1 MLCFLGFVAFEIFRY
16 GNIVLYSETQYS
28 SNCVQGDTCLRR
40 KGIAIWLFSTLTVIA
55 LIHLIDAASA
65 LLFGNPTHVLQLYPG
80 ISQQLQQ
87 IPADI
92 YLYTATASTILLW
105 AATCLIAFDN
115 PVETFL
121 NKILSDVKNQ
131 TTTETQVLESK
142 SDLFDLM
149 YETVES
155 DSETLSQVKDLMRNI
170 RVEVKDIQPMKE
182 TMEKTRTELGSLKK
196 QIKTLEEKMLFTVV
210 CSACGKML
218 RPDFKLCPY
227 CGESITLQEKM
238 VMVRDYK

>member
-1 MLCFLGFVAFEIFRY
+1 
-16 GNIVLYSETQYS
+16 
-28 SNCVQGDTCLRR
+28 LRK
-40 KGIAIWLFSTLTVIA
+40 KGIAIWLFSTLTFIT

-65 LLFGNPTHVLQLYPG
+65 VLFNNPMQLLQLYPF
-80 ISQQLQQ
+80 INQQLQQ
-87 IPADI
+87 IPTYAYFYI
-92 YLYTATASTILLW
+92 SAASAVILW
-105 AATCLIAFDN
+105 AITCLIAFDN

-131 TTTETQVLESK
+131 TTTEAQILESK

-155 DSETLSQVKDLMRNI
+155 DSETLAQVKDLMRNV
-170 RVEVKDIQPMKE
+170 RAEVKDIQPMKD
-182 TMEKTRTELGSLKK
+182 TMEKTRTELGSLKR
-196 QIKTLEEKMLFTVV
+196 QLKTLEEKLLFTIV
-210 CSACGKML
+210 CPACGKML

-238 VMVRDYK
+238 IMVKDYKK

>member
-1 MLCFLGFVAFEIFRY
+1 M
-16 GNIVLYSETQYS
+16 
-28 SNCVQGDTCLRR
+28 RR
-40 KGIAIWLFSTLTVIA
+40 KGIAIWLFSTLTVIS

-65 LLFGNPTHVLQLYPG
+65 LLFNNPLQILQLYPFLN
-80 ISQQLQQ
+80 QQLQQ
-87 IPADI
+87 IPVDI
-92 YLYTATASTILLW
+92 YLYVAAASTVLLW

-131 TTTETQVLESK
+131 TTTESQVLESK
-142 SDLFDLM
+142 TELFDLM

-155 DSETLSQVKDLMRNI
+155 DSETLAQVKDLMRNI

-196 QIKTLEEKMLFTVV
+196 QIKTLEEKLLFDIV
-210 CSACGKML
+210 CPACGKML

-227 CGESITLQEKM
+227 CGDSITLQEKM

>member
-1 MLCFLGFVAFEIFRY
+1 M
-16 GNIVLYSETQYS
+16 
-28 SNCVQGDTCLRR
+28 R
-40 KGIAIWLFSTLTVIA
+40 KKGLAIWLFSTLTVTA

-65 LLFGNPTHVLQLYPG
+65 VLFNNPTQLLQIYPF
-80 ISQQLQQ
+80 INQQLQQ
-87 IPADI
+87 IPIEI
-92 YLYTATASTILLW
+92 YFYVAAASTIILW
-105 AATCLIAFDN
+105 AITCLIAFDN

-131 TTTETQVLESK
+131 TTTEAHVLESK
-142 SDLFDLM
+142 SELFDLM

-155 DSETLSQVKDLMRNI
+155 DSETLAQVKDLMRNV

-196 QIKTLEEKMLFTVV
+196 QIKTLEEKLLFNIV
-210 CSACGKML
+210 CPACGKML

-227 CGESITLQEKM
+227 CGENITLQEKM
-238 VMVRDYK
+238 LVVKDYR

>member
-1 MLCFLGFVAFEIFRY
+1 
-16 GNIVLYSETQYS
+16 
-28 SNCVQGDTCLRR
+28 LRK
-40 KGIAIWLFSTLTVIA
+40 KGIAIWLFSTLTFIT

-65 LLFGNPTHVLQLYPG
+65 VLFNNPMQLLQLYPF
-80 ISQQLQQ
+80 INQQLQQ
-87 IPADI
+87 IPTYAYFYI
-92 YLYTATASTILLW
+92 SAASTVILW
-105 AATCLIAFDN
+105 AITCLIAFDN

-131 TTTETQVLESK
+131 TTTEAQILESK

-155 DSETLSQVKDLMRNI
+155 DSETLAQVKDLMRNV
-170 RVEVKDIQPMKE
+170 RAEVKDIQPMKE
-182 TMEKTRTELGSLKK
+182 TMEKTRTELGSLKR
-196 QIKTLEEKMLFTVV
+196 QLKTLEVKLLFTIV
-210 CSACGKML
+210 CPACGKML

-238 VMVRDYK
+238 IMVKDYKK